1 MCGRWTPHLF
11 ERRPVYQIE
20 SSSHVIKINQSQE
33 LSLRLGNPPDRNSL
47 KFPWQA
53 LQLWGKYVWNFLH
66 RESCVSKFV
75 IWRTK
80 VKIWNTNISLW
91 NYEWNLA
98 FGKTHPLKQ
107 NRIILLSIR
116 VVINRNTP
124 LRLLLNDRKTVSYR
138 FFLPSSFVYNLYDLM
153 KSTITCYS

>member
-1 MCGRWTPHLF
+1 MFVFFDFRHYKTWKKICQRFQRKNQTQKVLRKAIICGRWTPHLF

-98 FGKTHPLKQ
+98 FGNTHPL
-107 NRIILLSIR
+107 
-116 VVINRNTP
+116 
-124 LRLLLNDRKTVSYR
+124 
-138 FFLPSSFVYNLYDLM
+138 
-153 KSTITCYS
+153 